1 MYNFVVQLYTL
12 IFSSVFQYN
21 ACILLSIFAAIQKIV
36 EIEGQ
41 KLYKDQ
47 NNALQT
53 FRKDLIPVF
62 EETFSKPCATAIVRK
77 EKLTS
82 NNYI

>member
-1 MYNFVVQLYTL
+1 MHFVVH
-12 IFSSVFQYN
+12 ICSN
-21 ACILLSIFAAIQKIV
+21 PEDRKI
-36 EIEGQ
+36 EEQ

-62 EETFSKPCATAIVRK
+62 EETFSKPCATVIVRK